1 MTQTE
6 LLASLQAIH
15 APTDLAMETSDGY
28 IDFSSVD
35 ENSERRCFE
44 LGSNGDTASMWM
56 TRDELAELH
65 RKLTVL
71 LLAAA

>member
-6 LLASLQAIH
+6 LLASLQAIQ
-15 APTDLAMETSDGY
+15 PTTDLSVQTPDGY
-28 IDFSSVD
+28 IDFSTVD
-35 ENSERRCFE
+35 GERRCFE
-44 LGSNGDTASMWM
+44 LGSDGDTASLWM

-71 LLAAA
+71 LLASA